1 MILHIL
7 LALNLSGIF
16 AGAASFFTSFLRNY
30 GYLAIFLLMILEAAS
45 LPIPSEVVLP
55 AAGLLAATGVFNV
68 YLIFAVVTVASII
81 GITIDYYLAYFLEKE
96 VVYKHLKLFRITQP
110 QLDAF
115 DKWFGRNGS
124 FTVFIGRMLP
134 EVRGLVSLPA
144 GFAKMPLKK
153 FYSYSI
159 LGITIW
165 DILLLG
171 FGYYAL
177 NAHSAYIAMV
187 AAAGLAI
194 VLYLLYR
201 FVVKKSMN

>member
-16 AGAASFFTSFLRNY
+16 AGASSFFTSFMRNY
-30 GYLAIFLLMILEAAS
+30 GYLAIFILMILEAAS

-55 AAGLLAATGVFNV
+55 AAGLLAAAGFFNI
-68 YLIFAVVTVASII
+68 YLIFVVITIASII
-81 GITIDYYLAYFLEKE
+81 GITIDYYAAYFLEKE
-96 VVYKHLKLFRITQP
+96 VVYKHLGLFRITRK

-115 DKWFGRNGS
+115 DRWFGRNGP

-134 EVRGLVSLPA
+134 EIRGLVSLPA

-159 LGITIW
+159 LGITLW

-177 NAHSAYIAMV
+177 DAHNVYIAMV

-194 VLYLLYR
+194 LIYLLYR
-201 FVVKKSMN
+201 LAVKKSMK